1 MKHEGEKKHEM
12 LANEDMLYEAIEQ
25 FFASSPFHEIL
36 NSAEALMTTSHSL
49 ASITTNVT
57 EDEQNVYIEIQFP
70 DHFVEG
76 DIALEVKAQ
85 YLHLSVQEKIKTNTT
100 TSYSSF
106 TKTILMPA
114 KIDET
119 KMKSVWKDQSLHV
132 SAPKQTTQ

>member
-1 MKHEGEKKHEM
+1 MKNEGEKKHEI

-25 FFASSPFHEIL
+25 FFATSPFHEIL

-49 ASITTNVT
+49 ASITTDVK
-57 EDEQNVYIEIQFP
+57 EDDQNVYIEIQFP

-76 DIALEVKAQ
+76 DITLEVKAQ
-85 YLHLSVQEKIKTNTT
+85 YLHLSVQEKIKTDTSS
-100 TSYSSF
+100 SYSSF
-106 TKTILMPA
+106 TKTVLMPA

>member
-49 ASITTNVT
+49 ASITTGVT

-85 YLHLSVQEKIKTNTT
+85 YLHLSVQEKIKTDTT
-100 TSYSSF
+100 SSYSSF
-106 TKTILMPA
+106 IKTILMPA

>member
-1 MKHEGEKKHEM
+1 MKQDGENKHEL

-36 NSAEALMTTSHSL
+36 NSAEALMTTSQSL
-49 ASITTNVT
+49 ASITTDVT

-76 DIALEVKAQ
+76 DIALEVKSQ
-85 YLHLSVQEKIKTNTT
+85 YLHLSVQEKIKTDTT
-100 TSYSSF
+100 SSYSSF

-119 KMKSVWKDQSLHV
+119 KMQSVWKDQSLRV

>member
-1 MKHEGEKKHEM
+1 MKHESEKKHE
-12 LANEDMLYEAIEQ
+12 LLSNEDILYEAIEQ

-49 ASITTNVT
+49 ASITTDVT
-57 EDEQNVYIEIQFP
+57 EDDQYVYIEIRFP

-76 DIALEVKAQ
+76 DIVLEVKAQ
-85 YLHLSVQEKIKTNTT
+85 YLHLSVQEKIKTDTT
-100 TSYSSF
+100 SSYSSF

-119 KMKSVWKDQSLHV
+119 NMKSVWKDQSLRV
-132 SAPKQTTQ
+132 TAPKQTTQ

>member
-1 MKHEGEKKHEM
+1 MKHEGEKKHEL
-12 LANEDMLYEAIEQ
+12 LANEDILNEAIEQ

-49 ASITTNVT
+49 ASITTDVT
-57 EDEQNVYIEIQFP
+57 EDEQFVYIEIQFP

-85 YLHLSVQEKIKTNTT
+85 YLHLSVQETIKTDTT
-100 TSYSSF
+100 SSYSSF

-119 KMKSVWKDQSLHV
+119 NMKSVWKDQTLRV
-132 SAPKQTTQ
+132 TAPKQTTQ

>member
-1 MKHEGEKKHEM
+1 MKHEGEKKHE
-12 LANEDMLYEAIEQ
+12 LLVNEDMLYEAIEQ
-25 FFASSPFHEIL
+25 FFAASPFHEIL

-49 ASITTNVT
+49 ASITTDVK
-57 EDEQNVYIEIQFP
+57 EDEQNVYIVIQFP

-85 YLHLSVQEKIKTNTT
+85 YLHLSVQEKIKTDT
-100 TSYSSF
+100 TSSYSIF

-114 KIDET
+114 KIDEM
-119 KMKSVWKDQSLHV
+119 KMKSVWKNQSLHV

>member
-49 ASITTNVT
+49 ASITTDVT

>member
-49 ASITTNVT
+49 ASITTDVT

-119 KMKSVWKDQSLHV
+119 KMQSVWKDQSLHV

>member
-1 MKHEGEKKHEM
+1 MKHEGEKKHEL
-12 LANEDMLYEAIEQ
+12 LANEDILNEAIEQ
-25 FFASSPFHEIL
+25 FFASSPFHEII

-49 ASITTNVT
+49 ASITTDVT
-57 EDEQNVYIEIQFP
+57 EDEQFVYIEIQFP

-85 YLHLSVQEKIKTNTT
+85 YLHLSVQETIKTDTT
-100 TSYSSF
+100 SSYSSF

-119 KMKSVWKDQSLHV
+119 NMKSVWKDQTLRV
-132 SAPKQTTQ
+132 TAPKQTTQ

>member
-25 FFASSPFHEIL
+25 FFASSSFHEIL

-49 ASITTNVT
+49 ASITTDVT

-119 KMKSVWKDQSLHV
+119 KMQSVWKDQSLHV

>member
-12 LANEDMLYEAIEQ
+12 LANEDILYEAIEQ

-49 ASITTNVT
+49 ASITTGVT

-85 YLHLSVQEKIKTNTT
+85 YLHLSVQEKIKTDTT

>member
-1 MKHEGEKKHEM
+1 MEHEGEKEHEL
-12 LANEDMLYEAIEQ
+12 LANEDILYEAVEE

-49 ASITTNVT
+49 ASITTDVT
-57 EDEQNVYIEIQFP
+57 EDEQFVYIAIQFP

-85 YLHLSVQEKIKTNTT
+85 YLHLSVQETIKTDTT
-100 TSYSSF
+100 SSYSSF

-119 KMKSVWKDQSLHV
+119 NMKSVWKDQTLRV
-132 SAPKQTTQ
+132 TAPKQRAQ

>member
-49 ASITTNVT
+49 ASITTDVT

-85 YLHLSVQEKIKTNTT
+85 YLHLSVQEKIKTDTT
-100 TSYSSF
+100 SSYSSF

-119 KMKSVWKDQSLHV
+119 KMKSLWKDQSLHV

>member
-12 LANEDMLYEAIEQ
+12 LANEDMIYEAIEQ

-49 ASITTNVT
+49 VSITTDVT

>member
-12 LANEDMLYEAIEQ
+12 LANEDMLYEAIEH

-49 ASITTNVT
+49 ASITTDVT

-85 YLHLSVQEKIKTNTT
+85 YLHLSVQEKIKTDTT
-100 TSYSSF
+100 SSYSSF

-119 KMKSVWKDQSLHV
+119 KMKSLWKDQSLHV

>member
-25 FFASSPFHEIL
+25 FFASSPFHKIL

-49 ASITTNVT
+49 ASIMTGVT

-85 YLHLSVQEKIKTNTT
+85 YLHLSVQEKIKTDTT
-100 TSYSSF
+100 SSYSSF

>member
-25 FFASSPFHEIL
+25 FFASSPFHKIL

-49 ASITTNVT
+49 ASITTGVT

-85 YLHLSVQEKIKTNTT
+85 YLHLSVQEKIKTDTT
-100 TSYSSF
+100 SSYSSF

-119 KMKSVWKDQSLHV
+119 KMKSEWKDQSLHV

>member
-25 FFASSPFHEIL
+25 FFASSPFHKIL

-49 ASITTNVT
+49 ASITTGVT

-85 YLHLSVQEKIKTNTT
+85 YLHLSVQEKIKTDTT
-100 TSYSSF
+100 SSYSSF